1 VFAVLLLAPAAVCA
15 QSGDDPFRAGLEAR
29 ENKKWRDVVTQMRLA
44 IQQSP
49 IDATRKVRSGL
60 GGLLRQGG
68 TEYLPHYF
76 LGEAL
81 FNLQDCAGAVEEWAK
96 SEQQGAVRSRSDLL
110 KALQDGYATCEMKG
124 VLPPSK
130 YDSFLARINQH
141 ITDVSSQATAVVRLG
156 SANTDLW
163 QGAQRE
169 QYDRAFNELL
179 AARTRL
185 ESAAKTRAVADFNE
199 ATAAADRARAIL
211 TTLENTLNTSI
222 AQRLSIQG
230 QARDLEQLL
239 GSADAFD
246 RSIENRKTLITPA
259 LAEARQQGRA
269 GVLRAREQLA
279 VGVRTSS
286 ASTLNEARIIAQD
299 GINRLKQVADELAR
313 IEREGS
319 LRQLAD
325 AAARAHQAF
334 SLVDNAF
341 ANLDRLTVERPAVDP
356 SVMAKKDAVQRQVAA
371 ARRRLDAA
379 IRAES
384 LSGIVDA
391 SRLASDA
398 STQLDDLIS
407 TFGPLTL
414 SDRGVHPALIEG
426 ARRFF
431 AGQYQEA
438 LAALHPEGGFAPDIP
453 LQLHVHLFRAA
464 SAYALFLRSGETNQT
479 FRDQVL
485 AEITQ
490 CRQLDS
496 TFEPDRRA
504 FTPKFIAVYRTG
516 TIPPVKTATPQ

>member
-1 VFAVLLLAPAAVCA
+1 LSLAVFAALLLAPAAVCA

-269 GVLRAREQLA
+269 GC
-279 VGVRTSS
+279 
-286 ASTLNEARIIAQD
+286 AS
-299 GINRLKQVADELAR
+299 G
-313 IEREGS
+313 
-319 LRQLAD
+319 
-325 AAARAHQAF
+325 ARASGGRGADLERFNAERGAHHRAGWHQPAE
-334 SLVDNAF
+334 AGCRRIGQ
-341 ANLDRLTVERPAVDP
+341 DRT
-356 SVMAKKDAVQRQVAA
+356 
-371 ARRRLDAA
+371 RRL
-379 IRAES
+379 
-384 LSGIVDA
+384 V
-391 SRLASDA
+391 
-398 STQLDDLIS
+398 
-407 TFGPLTL
+407 
-414 SDRGVHPALIEG
+414 
-426 ARRFF
+426 
-431 AGQYQEA
+431 
-438 LAALHPEGGFAPDIP
+438 
-453 LQLHVHLFRAA
+453 A
-464 SAYALFLRSGETNQT
+464 SAGRRSGAGASGL
-479 FRDQVL
+479 FAR
-485 AEITQ
+485 
-490 CRQLDS
+490 
-496 TFEPDRRA
+496 
-504 FTPKFIAVYRTG
+504 
-516 TIPPVKTATPQ
+516 